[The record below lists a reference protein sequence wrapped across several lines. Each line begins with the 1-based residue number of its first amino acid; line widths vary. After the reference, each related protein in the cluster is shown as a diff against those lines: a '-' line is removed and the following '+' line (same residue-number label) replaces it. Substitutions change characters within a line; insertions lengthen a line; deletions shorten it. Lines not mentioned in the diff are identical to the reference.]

1 MKSEKLPVEKKSMHT
16 ELFLIFDPSV
26 GFVSYACTILGC
38 ARLVLEVLAKEE
50 KVEKNNMAQF
60 C

>member
-1 MKSEKLPVEKKSMHT
+1 MKSETLPVEKKSMHT
-16 ELFLIFDPSV
+16 MLFLILNPST
-26 GFVSYACTILGC
+26 GFVSFAFTIVGC

-50 KVEKNNMAQF
+50 KVKKDNMALF